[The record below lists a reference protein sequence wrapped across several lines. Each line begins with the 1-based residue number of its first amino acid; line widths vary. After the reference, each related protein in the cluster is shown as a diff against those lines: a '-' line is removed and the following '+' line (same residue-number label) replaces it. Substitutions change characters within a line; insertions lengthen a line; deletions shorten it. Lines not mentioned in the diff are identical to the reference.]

1 VIVRRAKPGDE
12 RAIAEFAIKLFEQHV
27 GYDPDRFSL
36 FATVEGAESFYGS
49 QFDEPGARI
58 LVAEVNGRVVGF
70 AYIAKE
76 DRNYAELLENGAWL
90 HDIYVEEASRSTG
103 AGHALIKGSIE
114 AAREMGAEKVVL
126 TVAARN
132 SAARS
137 FFEGVG
143 FRPTMTEMTLNL
155 ADISND

>member
-1 VIVRRAKPGDE
+1 MIVRRAKSGDE
-12 RAIAEFAIKLFEQHV
+12 RSIAELAIKLVEQHV
-27 GYDPDRFSL
+27 AYDPRRFSL
-36 FATVEGAESFYGS
+36 FATVEGAESFYGG
-49 QFDEPGARI
+49 QFEGSTAAV
-58 LVAEVNGRVVGF
+58 LVAEIDGGVVGF

-76 DRNYAELLENGAWL
+76 DLNYAELLEKGAWL
-90 HDIYVEEASRSTG
+90 HDIYVEETSRSTG
-103 AGHALIKGSIE
+103 AGHALIEASIK
-114 AAREMGAEKVVL
+114 AAREMGAEKILL